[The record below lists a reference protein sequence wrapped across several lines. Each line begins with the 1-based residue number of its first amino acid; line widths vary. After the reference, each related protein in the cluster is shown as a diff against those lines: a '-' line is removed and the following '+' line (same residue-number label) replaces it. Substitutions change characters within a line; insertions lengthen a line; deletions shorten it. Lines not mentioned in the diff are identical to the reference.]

1 MATKT
6 TNAMDQTTSPR
17 EEDPPPTTVD
27 TIRPIVD
34 SFFKW
39 IEPKQWALLLSGNPD
54 DETRY
59 MLAELLT
66 NMMALIVQSTLAEVA
81 RTGVKPWEYLS
92 SSLGDALPR
101 AFAQALDVPDEVCR
115 ESSHPLTSIIVKEA
129 AAAACV
135 SSMYFVRMY
144 PANPYRK
151 YTTALLTVDEMVDRT
166 IKMLQEC
173 TEKKRVMSKHQPLQ
187 LKCSPDISTP
197 RHTQEDREDLESIKS
212 DVAERVEEKPAP
224 DRNVSLASRI
234 KTFFKKTVS
243 KMSPLAPTQMPD
255 DTEVTSGEDTASV
268 SAFTFEDNPEE
279 DTRPKE
285 EVFVSSVTKDL
296 ISQVFKKSE
305 LISATDSLDDIY
317 QSLFNKIRDEVDI
330 KDLNINLNKLK
341 KVDKAILKD
350 LRKTLHCSKEIVGV
364 LMSLKDPYIENLIV
378 SSFKKQLKKHSEEPG
393 TITEFFTALGRTL
406 TYPTYGP
413 TILVF

>member
-59 MLAELLT
+59 MLVELLT

-129 AAAACV
+129 AAASV

-187 LKCSPDISTP
+187 LKCSPDISIP

-212 DVAERVEEKPAP
+212 DVAECVEEKPAL

-234 KTFFKKTVS
+234 KIFFKKTVS
-243 KMSPLAPTQMPD
+243 KRSPLAPTETPD
-255 DTEVTSGEDTASV
+255 DTEVTSGEDTDLV
-268 SAFTFEDNPEE
+268 SAFTSEDNPEE

-296 ISQVFKKSE
+296 ISRVFKKSE
-305 LISATDSLDDIY
+305 LICATDSLDDIY
-317 QSLFNKIRDEVDI
+317 QWLFNKIWDEVNSE
-330 KDLNINLNKLK
+330 DLNINLNKLK
-341 KVDKAILKD
+341 KVDKAILKE
-350 LRKTLHCSKEIVGV
+350 LRKTLHCSKKIVGV
-364 LMSLKDPYIENLIV
+364 LMTLKDPYIENLIV

-406 TYPTYGP
+406 TYPTYGL